1 MSDFVRHAVHGDV
14 FVITIDNPPVNALS
28 TEVSDALAAEIR
40 NAGGDP
46 NVLAVVIICAGR
58 TFVAG
63 ADIKELEAIALGE
76 GPAAGPDIHDLLAA
90 IEDCPKAVV
99 MAMHGTALGGGLELA
114 MAGHYRVATPD
125 AKMGQPEVNLGIIPG
140 AEGSQRLPRLIPVE
154 HAMEMIV
161 GGAPVSVA
169 QAFDWGLVDRLVEG
183 DLLEGAI
190 AFAEEK
196 ARSASHPKTSA
207 LDPNRWGA
215 DFDALRERFTA
226 FARKTRPHQTAPLV
240 AIEAIE
246 AALTLPFD
254 QGYQKEKDLIV
265 RCLAGPQARAMIH
278 AFFAERAVSKIG
290 GVTKDTPTFDISI
303 AAVIGAGTMGAGI
316 STALVVSGIPVLLKD
331 SSPESLDRGMKTIRA
346 NLQGRVDRGRMT
358 PEGLEKAISM
368 IETETGYAGVED
380 VDLVI
385 EAVFEDI
392 DLKKQVFAELDAVT
406 GKNTILATNTS
417 TLDIDAIARA
427 TKRPESVIGLH
438 FFSPA
443 HIMRL
448 VEIVRGEATSLPVVA
463 TASKLTRKLRKVGV
477 VVGNCRGFV
486 GNRMMLPYMR
496 EAQFLVEEGSTP
508 AEVDQALRDFG
519 MAMGIFAVDDMGG
532 IDLAWR
538 VLQETKKLLPARTR
552 VPLVLDKL
560 YAMNRLGQKTGAG
573 WYKYDEGSR
582 TPIPDPEVEG
592 LIAKTAKEAGIARR
606 EISDSEIVDRCFDVM
621 INEAA
626 HILEEGHASRAADID
641 VIYLTGY
648 GFPNFRGGPL
658 CHADAVGLD
667 KVLER
672 IREFH
677 RVHGDLWA
685 PAPLLEKL
693 VRDGK
698 TFADFDREKG
708 Q

>member
-1 MSDFVRHAVHGDV
+1 MNDHVRYAVHDDV

-28 TEVSDALAAEIR
+28 TRVADALRTAIAEAER
-40 NAGGDP
+40 TTD
-46 NVLAVVIICAGR
+46 VRSVVIICAGR

-76 GPAAGPDIHDLLAA
+76 GPAAGPDIHDLLTA
-90 IEDCPKAVV
+90 IEDCPKPVV

-114 MAGHYRVATPD
+114 MAGHYRVAVPD

-154 HAMEMIV
+154 HALTMIV
-161 GGAPVSVA
+161 GGAPIPAS
-169 QAFDWGLVDRLVEG
+169 QALDWGLVNRLIEG
-183 DLLEGAI
+183 DLLDGAI
-190 AFAEEK
+190 AFARETADK
-196 ARSASHPKTSA
+196 PFHPKTSR
-207 LDPNRWGA
+207 LDPKRWGA
-215 DFDALRERFTA
+215 NLDELRERFTA
-226 FARKTRPHQTAPLV
+226 FAGKTRPHQTAPLV

-246 AALTLPFD
+246 AAVTLPFD
-254 QGYQKEKDLIV
+254 QGYKKEKDLIV

-278 AFFAERAVSKIG
+278 AFFAERAVSKIP
-290 GVTKDTPTFDISI
+290 GVTKDTPTVEVRK
-303 AAVIGAGTMGAGI
+303 AAVIGAGTMGTGI
-316 STALVVSGIPVLLKD
+316 STALVVSGVPVRLID
-331 SSPESLDRGMKTIRA
+331 SSVDALDRGMKTIRK

-358 PEGLEKAISM
+358 PEDLEKAASM
-368 IETETGYAGVED
+368 IDTGTGYDDVQA

-385 EAVFEDI
+385 EAVFEDL
-392 DLKKQVFAELDAVT
+392 DLKKQVFAGIDRVAPGHAV
-406 GKNTILATNTS
+406 LATNTS
-417 TLDIDAIARA
+417 TLDVDAIAAA
-427 TKRPESVIGLH
+427 TRRPENVIGLH

-448 VEIVRGEATSLPVVA
+448 VEIVRGRSTSLSTVA
-463 TASKLTRKLRKVGV
+463 AASKLTRQLRKVGV

-496 EAQFLVEEGSTP
+496 EAQFLAEEGSTP
-508 AEVDQALRDFG
+508 AAVDRALRDFG

-538 VLQETKKLLPARTR
+538 VLQDTKKLLPEGTR

-573 WYKYDEGSR
+573 WYRYESGSR
-582 TPIPDPEVEG
+582 APVPDPEVET
-592 LIAKTAKEAGIARR
+592 LIAETAETAGIERR
-606 EISDSEIVDRCFDVM
+606 VVSDDEIVNRCIDVM

-626 HILEEGHASRAADID
+626 RILEEGHAARAADID

-648 GFPNFRGGPL
+648 GFPSFRGGPL
-658 CHADAVGLD
+658 CHADTVGLD
-667 KVLER
+667 KVLAR

-677 RVHGDLWA
+677 RIHGEIWA

-693 VRDGK
+693 VADGK
-698 TFADFDREKG
+698 NFSDFDREKAS
-708 Q
+708 

>member
-1 MSDFVRHAVHGDV
+1 
-14 FVITIDNPPVNALS
+14 
-28 TEVSDALAAEIR
+28 
-40 NAGGDP
+40 
-46 NVLAVVIICAGR
+46 
-58 TFVAG
+58 
-63 ADIKELEAIALGE
+63 
-76 GPAAGPDIHDLLAA
+76 
-90 IEDCPKAVV
+90 
-99 MAMHGTALGGGLELA
+99 
-114 MAGHYRVATPD
+114 
-125 AKMGQPEVNLGIIPG
+125 
-140 AEGSQRLPRLIPVE
+140 
-154 HAMEMIV
+154 
-161 GGAPVSVA
+161 
-169 QAFDWGLVDRLVEG
+169 
-183 DLLEGAI
+183 
-190 AFAEEK
+190 
-196 ARSASHPKTSA
+196 
-207 LDPNRWGA
+207 
-215 DFDALRERFTA
+215 
-226 FARKTRPHQTAPLV
+226 
-240 AIEAIE
+240 
-246 AALTLPFD
+246 
-254 QGYQKEKDLIV
+254 
-265 RCLAGPQARAMIH
+265 
-278 AFFAERAVSKIG
+278 
-290 GVTKDTPTFDISI
+290 
-303 AAVIGAGTMGAGI
+303 
-316 STALVVSGIPVLLKD
+316 
-331 SSPESLDRGMKTIRA
+331 
-346 NLQGRVDRGRMT
+346 
-358 PEGLEKAISM
+358 M